1 MHAAERLGLVS
12 LRDADRE
19 LDDWVVSTGRTF
31 LSPGLVRTKVT
42 LQRTFAATSIRQRT
56 LR

>member
-42 LQRTFAATSIRQRT
+42 VQRTFAVTSIRQRT